1 VTAGGGVQPGCMMK
15 ILEAERWPK
24 GANSHGVAFLQRWGE
39 KTAVSPIRGLGR
51 WRDTMHKG
59 RRRHGHLTK
68 GDALLLK
75 ATPPACAP
83 NRRGPSL
90 LQHAS
95 KALSC
100 GAGAG
105 PRMSCKIGSG
115 QKKPNRRARRTQP
128 PSGYKQPSTFAQ
140 ANGRKGEAAMQ
151 TACSRAKWPRLS
163 DS

>member
-83 NRRGPSL
+83 NRHGLSL
-90 LQHAS
+90 LQRAS
-95 KALSC
+95 KSPP
-100 GAGAG
+100 
-105 PRMSCKIGSG
+105 PRRGGWDPQVMETCSE
-115 QKKPNRRARRTQP
+115 QKKPDRRARRAQP
-128 PSGYKQPSTFAQ
+128 PSGYK
-140 ANGRKGEAAMQ
+140 
-151 TACSRAKWPRLS
+151 
-163 DS
+163 